1 MENLTLPTRIL
12 IVNASRIIRATL
24 AKHLHE
30 HYQLCEEADGEAGWK
45 TLLADHAIQL
55 VIADLTMPLLDGY
68 SFLTRVRSS
77 PLTHIRDI
85 PVLMISGDDETAR
98 ERVSAFSGVGF
109 ITKGIGSAA
118 LLTRI
123 DPLIKTATQNPVGD
137 QLTNQ
142 APAPPPENIEPQVQ
156 NPQPN
161 LFTRKYIELQTAQAM
176 SKAML
181 QDSQISVMMVSLNQI
196 IELREAYGDE
206 VLEQLQLHL
215 TKILANTISQQES
228 FGHYGD
234 NQLAIVL
241 PDTSG
246 PNCESYAE
254 RLREALKASNIAL
267 HGQHLNL
274 SISIGV
280 ANSPVDS
287 VTSAGALLEL
297 ASKRLKRTQQS
308 AENQTANHAGLA
320 ETAASPGQPVP
331 TLEQALNLLR
341 TGHEDLLVPHLD
353 QLGKRILPLLYFL
366 AEKLSLQLP
375 MVNLE
380 RRLLELEREKKYG
393 SAGPQ

>member
-12 IVNASRIIRATL
+12 IVNESRIIRATL

-30 HYQLCEEADGEAGWK
+30 HYQFCEEADGEAGWK
-45 TLLADHAIQL
+45 TLLADHSIQL
-55 VIADLTMPLLDGY
+55 VIAALTMPLLDGY
-68 SFLTRVRSS
+68 NFLARIRSS
-77 PLTHIRDI
+77 SLTHIRDI
-85 PVLMISGDDETAR
+85 PVLMISGDDEAAR
-98 ERVSAFSGVGF
+98 ERVSTLGGVGF

-123 DPLIKTATQNPVGD
+123 DPLVKTAAATQNPGGD
-137 QLTNQ
+137 TVKNQ
-142 APAPPPENIEPQVQ
+142 AQDPLPKNIEPQVQ
-156 NPQPN
+156 NPQIN

-176 SKAML
+176 SKAMR
-181 QDSQISVMMVSLNQI
+181 QDSQISVMMVSLDRLT
-196 IELREAYGDE
+196 ELREAYGDE

-215 TKILANTISQQES
+215 TKILTNTIRRQES

-267 HGQHLNL
+267 YGQRLNL
-274 SISIGV
+274 SISTGV

-287 VTSAGALLEL
+287 VASAGALLEL
-297 ASKRLKRTQQS
+297 ASERLQRTQRS
-308 AENQTANHAGLA
+308 AENQTTKPAGS
-320 ETAASPGQPVP
+320 TGVSPGQPAP

-353 QLGKRILPLLYFL
+353 KLGKRMLPLLYFL
-366 AEKLSLQLP
+366 AEKLSLRLP
-375 MVNLE
+375 MVDIE
-380 RRLLELEREKKYG
+380 RRLLELEREKEYG
-393 SAGPQ
+393 STGPQ